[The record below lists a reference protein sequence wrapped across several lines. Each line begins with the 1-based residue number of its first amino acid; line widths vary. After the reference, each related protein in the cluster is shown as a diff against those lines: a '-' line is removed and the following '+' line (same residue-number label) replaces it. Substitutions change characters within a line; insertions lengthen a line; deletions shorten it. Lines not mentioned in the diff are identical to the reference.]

1 MIFAHPFSDIVI
13 TKALEPIW
21 RKKGITKV
29 QETLIWV
36 TGIGSTIFPDIDLA
50 YAYLFGINHRF
61 LITHTFVPYFI
72 AAIIVLLLSF
82 ALSSKLKRT
91 MRDYLKPEFIRMLI
105 LIGLV
110 GVAMHLITDMLGAPV
125 KLFYPISNNIYSVFE
140 INSFL
145 NLPSLHA
152 MFQYYTTP
160 VFLVIELFWIIS
172 GSYIFSKIIKTNS
185 VSKVYLPK
193 VLGIAATSAL
203 AMFILFLFI
212 VK

>member
-1 MIFAHPFSDIVI
+1 
-13 TKALEPIW
+13 
-21 RKKGITKV
+21 
-29 QETLIWV
+29 
-36 TGIGSTIFPDIDLA
+36 
-50 YAYLFGINHRF
+50 
-61 LITHTFVPYFI
+61 
-72 AAIIVLLLSF
+72 
-82 ALSSKLKRT
+82 
-91 MRDYLKPEFIRMLI
+91 
-105 LIGLV
+105 
-110 GVAMHLITDMLGAPV
+110 
-125 KLFYPISNNIYSVFE
+125 
-140 INSFL
+140 
-145 NLPSLHA
+145 